1 MRFHKEEQKHCQ
13 SDLFRMEGF
22 PPADDEA
29 DSGRQEPRAKA
40 AVEPGD
46 EGVRD
51 LWDAFEGYPQ
61 RNHEGND
68 DVPLDAECLE
78 DGCLGLRHGLNT
90 FGVFSDNAGEH
101 NIESGKDEYLQQVI
115 PPMDFRKSQVIT
127 DSRKEYLN
135 ANGAPEEAIEKN
147 EMSGGNLEHYFL

>member
-1 MRFHKEEQKHCQ
+1 MVLAVYRQHDWDH
-13 SDLFRMEGF
+13 LLIMNGF
-22 PPADDEA
+22 PPADDKTN
-29 DSGRQEPRAKA
+29 SCRQEPRAKA

-61 RNHEGND
+61 RNHEGNY

-101 NIESGKDEYLQQVI
+101 NIESGKDEY
-115 PPMDFRKSQVIT
+115 
-127 DSRKEYLN
+127 
-135 ANGAPEEAIEKN
+135 
-147 EMSGGNLEHYFL
+147 